1 MTTLYFADQ
10 AEPRLVETETFT
22 NDAINAAKA
31 SGQTVYIYFKVC
43 KVSGGAETILAD
55 WTLAGSRTTNGV
67 SEVDKDWDCPATAFA
82 AGDKIRVYIRVKSGT
97 VTNEGSFDSITTYAG
112 LLASTWTFHLWLERD
127 FSLGT
132 TDAFFDY
139 GTLAGF
145 PSRITNVDIG
155 AVGGVAAKRLLRNR
169 VHVGL

>member
-1 MTTLYFADQ
+1 
-10 AEPRLVETETFT
+10 LVETETFT
-22 NDAINAAKA
+22 NDVIRATKA
-31 SGQTVYIYFKVC
+31 SGQTAYIYFKVC

-127 FSLGT
+127 LFLGT
-132 TDAFFDY
+132 TDASFYY
-139 GTLAGF
+139 GTLDPF
-145 PSRITNVDIG
+145 PSRITNVGIGDVGG
-155 AVGGVAAKRLLRNR
+155 AVLRRLL
-169 VHVGL
+169 VGVGL